1 MPALEDLLLKPA
13 PEGAKGLLGATLSFQ
28 GKSGCIIETEAYR
41 GMDDPASHAHKGP
54 TPRSSIMF
62 GVPGVIYVYLIY
74 GMHHC
79 LNIVTEPEGTPAAIL
94 IRGLQLED
102 GTLIQGPGRV
112 CSYLGIT
119 RALNGALL
127 NTEKSLSLELSH
139 TSFPY
144 TSTSRIGI
152 EKGLDKLWRFIVDGI
167 EKEKLR

>member
-13 PEGAKGLLGATLSFQ
+13 PEGAKRLLGATLSFQ
-28 GKSGCIIETEAYR
+28 ERHGQIIETEAYR
-41 GMDDPASHAHKGP
+41 GADDPASHAHKGP

-62 GVPGVIYVYLIY
+62 GPPGFTYVYLIY

-79 LNIVTEPEGTPAAIL
+79 LNIVTEPEGTAGAIL

-119 RALNGALL
+119 RALNGTQI
-127 NTEKSLSLELSH
+127 NTQKSLSLELSNTPVPH
-139 TSFPY
+139 TSTP
-144 TSTSRIGI
+144 RIGI
-152 EKGLDKLWRFIVDGI
+152 KKGTGKLWRYVSAD
-167 EKEKLR
+167 